1 MRMPITEERP
11 RFILNL
17 KINDLINARYRLAH
31 TSKQPPQAVI
41 SMAGY
46 GLTGKRLQPARLR
59 NYSGLQLRETRAAYG
74 GLRRRLRVRC
84 LCAHVRTVEQRWM
97 FMTSEND
104 YMYETRR
111 LTLAADAVDGGD
123 GGPLLQTTTHC
134 TRSIGCKSSPVN
146 DRLEGT

>member
-1 MRMPITEERP
+1 MRMPITEERS

-59 NYSGLQLRETRAAYG
+59 NLYGGLRLRETTAAYG
-74 GLRRRLRVRC
+74 GLRRWLRGLIVSYDER
-84 LCAHVRTVEQRWM
+84 V
-97 FMTSEND
+97 
-104 YMYETRR
+104 
-111 LTLAADAVDGGD
+111 
-123 GGPLLQTTTHC
+123 
-134 TRSIGCKSSPVN
+134 
-146 DRLEGT
+146 